1 MHCVY
6 DWVCSI
12 QWVVQWCFP
21 RFLASTQPHFWFGSD
36 VDPST
41 SEIQN
46 DRCCHLYTWWVQ
58 DVKWYCKYNY
68 LSISLIT
75 LLNKNNIESHSSI
88 HHHIFHTWP
97 TLAFAPPP
105 FTDEPATSSHL
116 KVPFFKW
123 SGLQDCC
130 SGSGPRGEVGSHQ
143 TMFFKGLRALDC
155 RFYKHWPKIK
165 YHRNSGFYNICRG
178 DWIETLILDCLWPV
192 WVLASEIVIL
202 WFGMELP
209 ADDDGPTIQVK
220 PGSMRMVHQASFE
233 SADGVPLETPARKAV
248 RMPDLKF
255 LPIHN

>member
-1 MHCVY
+1 MYWKVFGCGQCLCV
-6 DWVCSI
+6 WLGLFNPMSCAMMFPSVSGFHSAPFLI
-12 QWVVQWCFP
+12 WQWC
-21 RFLASTQPHFWFGSD
+21 GSFNIWN
-36 VDPST
+36 
-41 SEIQN
+41 SEWQVLPFI
-46 DRCCHLYTWWVQ
+46 HLMSPKCQ
-58 DVKWYCKYNY
+58 KWYCKYNY

-105 FTDEPATSSHL
+105 FTDEPPTSSHL

-165 YHRNSGFYNICRG
+165 YHRNSGFYNICRVCG
-178 DWIETLILDCLWPV
+178 IGLKLRYWIV
-192 WVLASEIVIL
+192 YGQSEFWL
-202 WFGMELP
+202 
-209 ADDDGPTIQVK
+209 Q
-220 PGSMRMVHQASFE
+220 R
-233 SADGVPLETPARKAV
+233 
-248 RMPDLKF
+248 
-255 LPIHN
+255 